1 MSLTNI
7 QTKLLLKLNEMGTL
21 KAAFDYPTGNPDGKY
36 PFAVLTLRDGDA
48 RFADIVHNL
57 RRQGF
62 SITVYQ
68 EQSKL
73 GQGVEAAESITTSV
87 LKELKTALDMD
98 TTLSGNCKWVT
109 PVNWNTTYVDRELDT
124 RVLEVSVDA
133 YEIVNSL

>member
-1 MSLTNI
+1 
-7 QTKLLLKLNEMGTL
+7 
-21 KAAFDYPTGNPDGKY
+21 
-36 PFAVLTLRDGDA
+36 LREGDA
-48 RFADIVHNL
+48 RFADTVHNL

-87 LKELKTALDMD
+87 LKELKAALDMD
-98 TTLSGNCKWVT
+98 TTLSGNCKWII
-109 PVNWNTTYVDRELDT
+109 PVSWNTTYVDRELDT

>member
-1 MSLTNI
+1 MSLANI

-21 KAAFDYPTGNPDGKY
+21 KAAFDYPTGNPEGKY

-48 RFADIVHNL
+48 KFASTAHNL

-73 GQGVEAAESITTSV
+73 GQGVEAAESIATSV

-109 PVNWNTTYVDRELDT
+109 PVSWNTTYEKRELSV
-124 RVLEVSVDA
+124 RILEVILDV
-133 YEIVNSL
+133 YELVESK